1 MAHDSRLRLLEEF
14 LDQLAHQRRLSPGT
28 ARNYRR
34 ALEQLF
40 TSNDGVPLKSLEAQ
54 HLRRTVS
61 QLHARGMSGPTI
73 AYLLSGWR
81 GFFNWLV
88 KHRGFPHNP
97 CVGLRAPK
105 SPKALPKALSPD
117 LMSRLLDTPAAG
129 PAQSRDKAMFEL
141 LYSSGLRLAELVSLD
156 TADGESLQRQAEV
169 TVTGKGA
176 KTRTVPVGGK
186 ACAAIAAWLSERA
199 RLARPGETALFVGAR
214 GRRMAP
220 SSVRYALAHWARR
233 LGLPQHVHPHMLR
246 HSFATHLLQSSG
258 DLRAVQEMLGHSSIS
273 TTQVYTHLD
282 FQHLAKAYDAAHRPR
297 RRPLRGHAGGADPF
311 CGLREVA
318 RRADRDPPRAERL
331 REDPRALRYRGARA
345 RRSFRKCRTD
355 RGHSGRRTTRDRRTR
370 HPLRS
375 RRRRWAA
382 NRVLSGPAGQPR
394 SRGAPCRRPG
404 GAQRFQL
411 YRRLHAF
418 RARRRRPLGA
428 LDRQLG
434 ARARAG
440 KAQPRAERAR
450 SGPRGVAR
458 GGCIRSLARFAHG
471 RQAIRPRRA
480 RPA

>member
-1 MAHDSRLRLLEEF
+1 MANDSRLRLLEEF

-40 TSNDGVPLKSLEAQ
+40 TLNDGVSLKKLEPQ
-54 HLRRTVS
+54 HLRHTVS
-61 QLHARGMSGPTI
+61 LLHARGMSGRTI

-88 KHRGFPHNP
+88 KHRGFTHNP

-105 SPKALPKALSPD
+105 SPKGLPKALSPD
-117 LMSRLLDTPAAG
+117 LMSRLLDTSAEG

-141 LYSSGLRLAELVSLD
+141 FYSSGLRLAELVSLD
-156 TADGESLQRQAEV
+156 VADGESMRREAEV

-176 KTRTVPVGGK
+176 KTRTVPVGSK

-214 GRRMAP
+214 GRRIAP

-282 FQHLAKAYDAAHRPR
+282 FQHLSKAYDAAH
-297 RRPLRGHAGGADPF
+297 
-311 CGLREVA
+311 
-318 RRADRDPPRAERL
+318 PRAKR
-331 REDPRALRYRGARA
+331 
-345 RRSFRKCRTD
+345 
-355 RGHSGRRTTRDRRTR
+355 
-370 HPLRS
+370 
-375 RRRRWAA
+375 
-382 NRVLSGPAGQPR
+382 
-394 SRGAPCRRPG
+394 
-404 GAQRFQL
+404 
-411 YRRLHAF
+411 
-418 RARRRRPLGA
+418 
-428 LDRQLG
+428 
-434 ARARAG
+434 
-440 KAQPRAERAR
+440 KAQMPVKK
-450 SGPRGVAR
+450 P
-458 GGCIRSLARFAHG
+458 
-471 RQAIRPRRA
+471 
-480 RPA
+480 

>member
-40 TSNDGVPLKSLEAQ
+40 ASNDGVPLKSLEAQ

-61 QLHARGMSGPTI
+61 QLHARGMSGRTI

-97 CVGLRAPK
+97 CVGLRASK

-282 FQHLAKAYDAAHRPR
+282 FQHLAKAYDAAH
-297 RRPLRGHAGGADPF
+297 
-311 CGLREVA
+311 
-318 RRADRDPPRAERL
+318 PRAKR
-331 REDPRALRYRGARA
+331 
-345 RRSFRKCRTD
+345 
-355 RGHSGRRTTRDRRTR
+355 
-370 HPLRS
+370 
-375 RRRRWAA
+375 
-382 NRVLSGPAGQPR
+382 
-394 SRGAPCRRPG
+394 
-404 GAQRFQL
+404 
-411 YRRLHAF
+411 
-418 RARRRRPLGA
+418 
-428 LDRQLG
+428 
-434 ARARAG
+434 
-440 KAQPRAERAR
+440 KAQMPVKK
-450 SGPRGVAR
+450 P
-458 GGCIRSLARFAHG
+458 
-471 RQAIRPRRA
+471 
-480 RPA
+480 